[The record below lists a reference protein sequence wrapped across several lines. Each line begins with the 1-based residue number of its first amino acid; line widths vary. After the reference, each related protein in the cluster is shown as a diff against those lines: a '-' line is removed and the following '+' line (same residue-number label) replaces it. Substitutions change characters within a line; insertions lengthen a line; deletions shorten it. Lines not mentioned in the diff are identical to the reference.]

1 MNNRR
6 LLFAEYIAALFRLI
20 DRGHIPIFLISLLS
34 ADVAQVFTDG
44 ISVNTPSPAADSVE

>member
-34 ADVAQVFTDG
+34 ADVAQVFTD
-44 ISVNTPSPAADSVE
+44 IPPSPAADSVE